1 MDQTDKD
8 DLHEVLAQMADGV
21 EPPEPEQVADPVEL
35 DVAAAPDLSIER
47 AQAPPAEP
55 TRSAPKVVFAIA
67 LLVVGGLLG
76 WVFAGTLWVRSTQLI
91 GPGRTAIIGSSAPLF
106 SLPLSVIFL
115 GERPGRRA
123 VVGTLLT
130 VAGIALVV

>member
-67 LLVVGGLLG
+67 LLVVGGLLLAWAAYG
-76 WVFAGTLWVRSTQLI
+76 GLILAGACAVERPNAQSMAKLMLFAGGPVGLILLPVGAAGLRSWMSTKNN
-91 GPGRTAIIGSSAPLF
+91 
-106 SLPLSVIFL
+106 
-115 GERPGRRA
+115 RR
-123 VVGTLLT
+123 
-130 VAGIALVV
+130 